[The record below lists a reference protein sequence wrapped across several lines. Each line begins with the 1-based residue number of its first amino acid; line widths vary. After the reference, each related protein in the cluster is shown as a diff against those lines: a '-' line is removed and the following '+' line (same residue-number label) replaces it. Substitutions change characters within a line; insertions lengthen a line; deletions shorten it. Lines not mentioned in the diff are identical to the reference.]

1 MCDREKELFLL
12 DIIVAI
18 EKIRKVAS
26 KFDNGEDLKYDFLH
40 WDSIIREF
48 EIVGEAMRYCLSF
61 GFFDK
66 EKEKRAVIDFRN
78 VLIHKYF
85 GVDADEVLNIAK
97 NNLDWLEDLVI
108 NRFLQVE
115 KNKREEVLNF
125 LIEENEY
132 LPFVKEKLEKI
143 RNDSF

>member
-48 EIVGEAMRYCLSF
+48 EIVGEAMRYCIKF
-61 GFFDK
+61 GLFDN
-66 EKEKRAVIDFRN
+66 EKEKRKVIDFRN
-78 VLIHKYF
+78 ILTHKY
-85 GVDADEVLNIAK
+85 
-97 NNLDWLEDLVI
+97 LESTI
-108 NRFLQVE
+108 
-115 KNKREEVLNF
+115 KTKY
-125 LIEENEY
+125 IM
-132 LPFVKEKLEKI
+132 
-143 RNDSF
+143 